1 MVLPMSRTVIFL
13 IALMLLLGWGME
25 NQSSQAADPPGVAV
39 VELFT
44 SEGCS
49 SCPPADK
56 VLMKL
61 VASQEE
67 SNASIYCLTFHV
79 DYWDDLGWPD
89 RFADKRF
96 TVRQRSYAQAM
107 NLRSIYTPQMIVNGQ
122 TEFVGS
128 NAKTAAQAITAAQ
141 QTPSKVSITLSTKRL
156 AGGKVKAHYD
166 LTGQLE
172 KAVIHIALV
181 EAGLETA
188 VQRGENAGETLK
200 HANVVRAWE
209 SVDLQSKTDGDVTLE
224 LPRGIDLTESRV
236 IAFVQ
241 DPMTR
246 QVLGAIQTE
255 PLESIAPAGR

>member
-1 MVLPMSRTVIFL
+1 MSRPFKYL
-13 IALMLLLGWGME
+13 IASIVLLGCAEE

-49 SCPPADK
+49 SCPSADK
-56 VLMKL
+56 VLAKL
-61 VASQEE
+61 VAGQAQSH
-67 SNASIYCLTFHV
+67 ARVYCLTFHV

-89 RFADKRF
+89 RFADERF
-96 TVRQRSYAQAM
+96 TQRQRHYAQAL

-128 NAKTAAQAITAAQ
+128 NVKTAAQAITAAQ
-141 QTPSKVSITLSTKRL
+141 QTPSQVNITLSTKRL
-156 AGGKVKAHYD
+156 AGGKAQVHYD
-166 LTGQLE
+166 LSSQPDNS
-172 KAVIHIALV
+172 VINIALV
-181 EAGLETA
+181 ETGLETA

-209 SVDLQSKTDGDVTLE
+209 SVDLQSKTSGDVTLE
-224 LPRGIDLTESRV
+224 LPRGIDLTQSRV

-241 DPMTR
+241 DPMTK
-246 QVLGAIQTE
+246 QVSGAMQTE
-255 PLESIAPAGR
+255 PLESMAPAGATD